1 MKTQITSVLNFW
13 FKDCEPKDWFKKDE
27 YFDNE
32 VKNKFGNLVEDALFG
47 YLNNWRKSLDGSL
60 AIIILTDQFT
70 RNIFR
75 GTARS
80 FYGDKLALDT
90 CLNCLYK
97 FDIDQQTKERSHFIL
112 IPLMHSENLKIQE
125 KSLPLFKEYTS
136 KKVYAYAFKHKNI
149 IARFGRFPHINVLL
163 GRISKKSEIEFLQ
176 NPGSSF

>member
-1 MKTQITSVLNFW
+1 MQTQITRVLNFW
-13 FKDCEPKDWFKKDE
+13 LKDCEPKDWFKKDE

-32 VKNKFGNLVEDALFG
+32 VKSNFGGLVDDALFG

-60 AIIILTDQFT
+60 ALIILTDQFT

-90 CLNCLYK
+90 CLHCLYK
-97 FDIDQQTKERSHFIL
+97 FDIGQQTKERSHFIL

-125 KSLPLFKEYTS
+125 KSLPLFNEHTS
-136 KKVYAYAFKHKNI
+136 EKVYAYALKHKNI
-149 IARFGRFPHINVLL
+149 IARFGRFPHRNAIL
-163 GRISKKSEIEFLQ
+163 GRTSKKSEIEFLQ